1 MNYMNNRT
9 RCALCAF
16 FRFLNGISVKKRSA
30 PLHPQHPRN
39 GEACLFLIFL
49 GMIYYRHTKPSVWDR
64 RIFLVWY
71 ASHFRRAR

>member
-1 MNYMNNRT
+1 MGFQSKNVVRHY
-9 RCALCAF
+9 
-16 FRFLNGISVKKRSA
+16 SS
-30 PLHPQHPRN
+30 QHPRN